1 MGGHRLVRLTT
12 FLQAFFFEV
21 LTVELSSKATS
32 LLLSNDDGTI
42 MIEDKERGTGFPLKL
57 LNGGFADVFSVF
69 DVLVEYVSPK
79 DYTLVALVDIPTG
92 EEFEDDDDEGD
103 DLVVEEV
110 LGRACGDRV
119 AVVHCDTKTEDVV
132 LFTTIAHELLH
143 TMGFDHT
150 TFWTCLMN
158 PGIPHPDDG
167 SPCVELAPHDLKKL
181 QLFLQLENNDDFV
194 IQRCRNLKSVWY
206 EVFPR
211 KSRPVKDA
219 YEWLN
224 GKIRFLGQLSEGTR
238 EGVSALS
245 RPKKKRKQK

>member
-1 MGGHRLVRLTT
+1 
-12 FLQAFFFEV
+12 
-21 LTVELSSKATS
+21 
-32 LLLSNDDGTI
+32 
-42 MIEDKERGTGFPLKL
+42 MIEDKERGTGFPLKV

-79 DYTLVALVDIPTG
+79 DYTLVALVDIPIG
-92 EEFEDDDDEGD
+92 EEFEDGDDEGD

-167 SPCVELAPHDLKKL
+167 SPCVELAPHNLKKL

-194 IQRCRNLKSVWY
+194 IQRCRKLKSVWY